1 MIQVE
6 GHKDLFRDEKTGAI
20 LDTNTNSYS
29 SYIARKNKKLDEK
42 AELDNMK
49 KDIQEIKELLKQITG
64 QITS

>member
-1 MIQVE
+1 MIPVE

-29 SYIARKNKKLDEK
+29 SYVSRRNKKLDEK

-49 KDIQEIKELLKQITG
+49 KDIQEIKDLLKQITG

>member
-1 MIQVE
+1 MIPVE

-29 SYIARKNKKLDEK
+29 SYVSRRNKKLDEK

>member
-1 MIQVE
+1 MIPVE

-29 SYIARKNKKLDEK
+29 SYISRKNKKLDEK

>member
-20 LDTNTNSYS
+20 LDINTNSYS
-29 SYIARKNKKLDEK
+29 GYVSRRNKKLDEK

-49 KDIQEIKELLKQITG
+49 KDIQEIKELLKQITS
-64 QITS
+64 QIT

>member
-1 MIQVE
+1 MIPVE

-20 LDTNTNSYS
+20 LSTDSNSYS
-29 SYIARKNKKLDEK
+29 SYVSRKNKKLDEK

-49 KDIQEIKELLKQITG
+49 KDIEEIKQLLKQITG

>member
-20 LDTNTNSYS
+20 LDTNSNSYS
-29 SYIARKNKKLDEK
+29 SYISRKNKKMDEK

>member
-1 MIQVE
+1 MIPVE

-20 LDTNTNSYS
+20 LDTNSNSYS
-29 SYIARKNKKLDEK
+29 SYITRKNKKMDEK

>member
-1 MIQVE
+1 MIPVE

-20 LDTNTNSYS
+20 LDTNSNSYS
-29 SYIARKNKKLDEK
+29 SYVARRNRKLDEK

-49 KDIQEIKELLKQITG
+49 KDINEIKTLLKQLTN